1 MKNSMICPTAVTRR
15 AARQLSSVR
24 RNPRRGI
31 LFFIF
36 LFSFFISLALPLAA
50 QETEEYNM
58 EIGAWGGG
66 CFYMGDAN
74 VTTPF
79 RSMAE
84 TAGLLARY
92 NINPRMVVKGG
103 LGYGHITGTTTE
115 QQNQYPNGGTAT
127 FDRRIFDLSAHFEYN
142 FFAYGTQG
150 YKDSHRFT
158 PYLLAGVG
166 FTFAPKPVDNVF
178 ALHIPVGIGVKYKL
192 AHRINVGAE
201 WTFRFTSTDKLDVS
215 DPNGLQLKDPYK
227 IPSAGMKNKDTY
239 SFVVAFISYD
249 IFAKAC
255 DCND

>member
-1 MKNSMICPTAVTRR
+1 MEKR
-15 AARQLSSVR
+15 
-24 RNPRRGI
+24 
-31 LFFIF
+31 LFFKKNF
-36 LFSFFISLALPLAA
+36 LFADVSRLQRKALFLLLFSSAILMPLSA
-50 QETEEYNM
+50 QEVEEYNM

-79 RSMAE
+79 KSMAE
-84 TAGLLARY
+84 TAGVLARY
-92 NINPRMVVKGG
+92 NLNPRMVVKGG
-103 LGYGHITGTTTE
+103 LGYGHITGSTE
-115 QQNQYPNGGTAT
+115 GQQNQYPNGGTAA
-127 FDRRIFDLSAHFEYN
+127 FDRRIFDFSAHFEYN

-158 PYLLAGVG
+158 PYLLAGAGV
-166 FTFAPKPVDNVF
+166 TFAPKPVDNVF

-192 AHRINVGAE
+192 AHRLNVGAE

-215 DPNGLQLKDPYK
+215 NPQGLQLNDPYY
-227 IPSAGMKNKDTY
+227 IHSTGMKNKDTY

-249 IFAKAC
+249 IFAKEC

>member
-1 MKNSMICPTAVTRR
+1 MKNSMICPTAVARR
-15 AARQLSSVR
+15 AACQLFSVR
-24 RNPRRGI
+24 RNPRRDI

-36 LFSFFISLALPLAA
+36 LFSFISLALPLAA